1 VSTADDAAAPVAPAE
16 LVSEAEY
23 VSYESWGAAFF
34 RAAVTADR
42 VASGVRALSGQPIDF
57 GPMGVGP
64 GRLAKISARGSI
76 GDPTLEPVDT
86 DALGYRVVVPV
97 SLDFEVDLQVE
108 KHRFHAEL
116 EVPLVLTA
124 RALSGVRIFIEV
136 TPPRTRDVVA
146 TVRAEGLRASIMQ
159 RVANVEGEL
168 RRFVAKY
175 VAREVEKPD
184 IARARLI
191 DVAGA
196 VDNAWASLAPTG
208 RGSRV
213 TADLNEALETEI
225 RANEDV
231 FLDPGP
237 DSGDGVG

>member
-1 VSTADDAAAPVAPAE
+1 VSAADAGGAPVEPVP

-64 GRLAKISARGSI
+64 GRLARISAQGSI
-76 GDPTLEPVDT
+76 GEPTLEPVGT
-86 DALGYRVVVPV
+86 DALGYRVLVPV
-97 SLDFEVDLQVE
+97 SLDFELDLQVE
-108 KHRFHAEL
+108 KHRFHADV

-124 RALSGVRIFIEV
+124 RALSGVRIYIEV

-191 DVAGA
+191 DVGGA
-196 VDNAWASLAPTG
+196 VD
-208 RGSRV
+208 
-213 TADLNEALETEI
+213 
-225 RANEDV
+225 
-231 FLDPGP
+231 
-237 DSGDGVG
+237 

>member
-1 VSTADDAAAPVAPAE
+1 MAEDAVLGPVAP
-16 LVSEAEY
+16 VDEAEY

-64 GRLAKISARGSI
+64 GRLAKISARGAI
-76 GDPTLEPVDT
+76 GEATVEPVEA

-108 KHRFHAEL
+108 KHRFHADL

-146 TVRAEGLRASIMQ
+146 TVHAEGLRASIMQ

-175 VAREVEKPD
+175 VAREVEKPE
-184 IARARLI
+184 IARARLVDVGASI
-191 DVAGA
+191 DK
-196 VDNAWASLAPTG
+196 AWASLAPTG

-213 TADLNEALETEI
+213 TADLNDALESEI

-231 FLDPGP
+231 FLEGESGP
-237 DSGDGVG
+237 A

>member
-1 VSTADDAAAPVAPAE
+1 MADLSADPPEVP

-57 GPMGVGP
+57 GPIGVGP
-64 GRLAKISARGSI
+64 GGLAKISAQGGI
-76 GDPTLEPVDT
+76 GDATVEPVGGDV
-86 DALGYRVVVPV
+86 LGYRVVVPV
-97 SLDFEVDLQVE
+97 TLDFEVDLQVE
-108 KHRFHAEL
+108 KHRFHADL

-124 RALSGVRIFIEV
+124 RALSGVRIFLEV

-175 VAREVEKPD
+175 VAREVEKPE

-191 DVAGA
+191 DVAA
-196 VDNAWASLAPTG
+196 SVDKAWASIAPTG
-208 RGSRV
+208 GGSRV
-213 TADLNEALETEI
+213 TADLNQALETEI
-225 RANEDV
+225 RANEDT
-231 FLDPGP
+231 FLEA
-237 DSGDGVG
+237 GDAR